1 VDVYAYDNSHTAVLY
16 GFETTEIHAGQVTE
30 GGEIEMKPANPVD
43 GNQGQDQDGDGF
55 STPEDCDD
63 ANGDINPDA
72 DEIPDNNIDEN
83 CDGRAELSSFTIDEL
98 GMTFIRIPADTFI
111 MGSLETELGRYD
123 NENRHGV
130 TLTQAFYMQ
139 TTEVTQGQWQTI
151 MGGNPSRFRNCG
163 LNCPVETVSWND
175 VQEFLTR
182 LNAQRANGY
191 EYCLP
196 TEAQWEYAARAG
208 SDAAFCEGDITE
220 PEGNDPILNTLGW
233 YVENSDAG
241 YNGCQ
246 ELDDGR
252 CIGTH
257 PVGGKNPNARGLVD
271 MHGNVWEWCSDW
283 YGGYTSGSV
292 TDPQGPSS
300 GDDRVL
306 RGGCSSSLVR
316 DCRSAFRYRHAPSFR
331 YSSGGFRL
339 AAHLSSR

>member
-1 VDVYAYDNSHTAVLY
+1 VDVYTYDDRHTKVLY
-16 GFETTEIHAGQVTE
+16 GFETTEIHTKQVTE
-30 GGEIEMKPANPVD
+30 GGEIKMQPVNPVD
-43 GNQGQDQDGDGF
+43 DNQGQDQDGDGF

-72 DEIPDNNIDEN
+72 EEIPDNNIDEN

-182 LNAQRANGY
+182 LNAQRDNGY

-257 PVGGKNPNARGLVD
+257 PVGGKNPNAWGLFD

-300 GDDRVL
+300 GDDQVL